1 MRRGFAISST
11 VYEEGDIMQNF
22 VFVVWMLRELVLVII
37 ACLEY
42 IDNKRST
49 KKSALI
55 DTSEQTN
62 EII

>member
-37 ACLEY
+37 
-42 IDNKRST
+42 
-49 KKSALI
+49 
-55 DTSEQTN
+55 
-62 EII
+62 